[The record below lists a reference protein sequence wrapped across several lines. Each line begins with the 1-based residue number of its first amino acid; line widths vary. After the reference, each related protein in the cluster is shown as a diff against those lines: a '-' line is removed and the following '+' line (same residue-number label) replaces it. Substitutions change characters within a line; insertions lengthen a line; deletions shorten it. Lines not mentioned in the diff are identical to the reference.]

1 MARKFNQKTLEILET
16 LNNSR
21 KTMSSKEL
29 FKLHGLGMPY
39 KDFYNLLFRLSDLG
53 LAKKEKIPGG
63 LNVNITKDGEKLF
76 MRHRPTKD
84 GVWKLVIFDI
94 PEKQKKIRQILRAK
108 LTALHFK
115 KWQNSIWIT
124 PYALDEEIEEEMKM
138 LADKFFVRLIK
149 VKEINKTDDLEKL
162 FPD

>member
-1 MARKFNQKTLEILET
+1 MARKFNEKTLEILGTLHT
-16 LNNSR
+16 LN
-21 KTMSSKEL
+21 KTLSSKEL
-29 FKLHGLGMPY
+29 FKKHGSGMPY

-63 LNVNITKDGEKLF
+63 LNVSITKDGEKLF

-84 GVWKLVIFDI
+84 GVWKMVIFDI

-124 PYALDEEIEEEMKM
+124 PYALDEEIEQEMKM

-149 VKEINKTDDLEKL
+149 VKDINKTEDLEKL
-162 FPD
+162 FAT